1 MALRKLKKGVAMKTT
16 ALEILGTFF
25 LILGLSITP
34 DYGNA
39 TANLTA
45 TIIAWTLGVACFTI
59 DKIRRKNGKK
69 IRVYR

>member
-1 MALRKLKKGVAMKTT
+1 MKTT

-59 DKIRRKNGKK
+59 DKIRRK
-69 IRVYR
+69 I

>member
-1 MALRKLKKGVAMKTT
+1 MALRKLKKGEDMKTT

-25 LILGLSITP
+25 LILGFSITP

-45 TIIAWTLGVACFTI
+45 TIIAWTLGAACFTI
-59 DKIRRKNGKK
+59 DKIRRKKEEK
-69 IRVYR
+69 